1 MPRERFALIG
11 LAALVVVGLIFTGVS
26 SGISAGQR
34 DAWMQGYTM
43 GRLTAAAGAEGAAA
57 PVVPNAAAYAVPYAV
72 GYQQHGP
79 GFGGFFFLLLG
90 AGALFFFISRMVM
103 MARWRTW
110 AAMQGG
116 QQGWPQGG
124 TPRWSSSGLASRTA
138 AMDAGSLGLRAVGR
152 PVGTGPAGA
161 TQQHRHSSPRLRPA
175 RRRSSRLPRGRSV
188 GRHVSQNAV

>member
-11 LAALVVVGLIFTGVS
+11 LAALVVVGLIFVGVS

-72 GYQQHGP
+72 GYQPHGP

-90 AGALFFFISRMVM
+90 AGALFFFISRMIM

-116 QQGWPQGG
+116 QHGWPQGG
-124 TPRWSSSGLASRTA
+124 PQG
-138 AMDAGSLGLRAVGR
+138 
-152 PVGTGPAGA
+152 GPQSDWHHG
-161 TQQHRHSSPRLRPA
+161 PP
-175 RRRSSRLPRGRSV
+175 PWMRGRWGCGPS
-188 GRHVSQNAV
+188 GAQWEQAQQAQQQAQQSGQAQQPQAAPSQAPEQPAAER